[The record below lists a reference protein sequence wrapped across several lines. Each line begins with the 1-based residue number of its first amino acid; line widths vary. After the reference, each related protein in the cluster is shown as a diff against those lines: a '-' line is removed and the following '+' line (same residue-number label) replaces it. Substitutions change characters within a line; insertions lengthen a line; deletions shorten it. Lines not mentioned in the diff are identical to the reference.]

1 MRERLSD
8 GNRLHPRD
16 AAREGHVEAC
26 LGGDVP
32 IVMVSDY
39 VRAWPQLVAGYLQA
53 PLVVLGTDGFGRS
66 DTRASL
72 RSFFEVD
79 RFQIVLAALTQM
91 REGGEAGSEV
101 CADAIA
107 RYGIESERAAPWNC

>member
-53 PLVVLGTDGFGRS
+53 LLVVFGTDGFDRS
-66 DTRASL
+66 DKRASL
-72 RSFFEVD
+72 HSFFVVN
-79 RFQIVLAALTQM
+79 RFQIVRGAQTQT
-91 REGGEAGSEV
+91 REGAEV
-101 CADAIA
+101 
-107 RYGIESERAAPWNC
+107 G